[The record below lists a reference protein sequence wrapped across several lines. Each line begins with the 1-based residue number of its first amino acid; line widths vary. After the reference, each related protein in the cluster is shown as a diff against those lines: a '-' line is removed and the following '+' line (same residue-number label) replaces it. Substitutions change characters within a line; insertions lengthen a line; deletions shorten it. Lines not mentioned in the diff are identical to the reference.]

1 MKIRIKKWLW
11 YTLVI
16 QILGEE
22 NAGRPWIQG
31 QLQSKMAGV
40 GVGMPAGGSQKL
52 TTKSER
58 QISYQEKKSKKGIEA
73 SFMSNSEKPMF

>member
-1 MKIRIKKWLW
+1 MKIRIKNWLW

-31 QLQSKMAGV
+31 QLQSKMAGL
-40 GVGMPAGGSQKL
+40 GVGKPVGDSQKL
-52 TTKSER
+52 ATKSER
-58 QISYQEKKSKKGIEA
+58 QISYQEKKRKKGIEA

>member
-1 MKIRIKKWLW
+1 M
-11 YTLVI
+11 I

-40 GVGMPAGGSQKL
+40 GVGKPAGGSQKL

-58 QISYQEKKSKKGIEA
+58 QISYQEKKRKKGIEA